1 MAKGTVAKNNAIKAE
16 KTNQVKEAEPKT
28 NEKASDV
35 LQAAKNAAQDVV
47 CLRKYPV
54 PYCG

>member
-16 KTNQVKEAEPKT
+16 KTNQVKAAEPKT

-35 LQAAKNAAQDVV
+35 YRQQKMQH
-47 CLRKYPV
+47 RM
-54 PYCG
+54 

>member
-35 LQAAKNAAQDVV
+35 LQAAKNVAQDV
-47 CLRKYPV
+47 
-54 PYCG
+54 

>member
-16 KTNQVKEAEPKT
+16 KTNQVKAAEPKT

-35 LQAAKNAAQDVV
+35 LQAAKNAAQTGCEDSSQRV
-47 CLRKYPV
+47 CI
-54 PYCG
+54 

>member
-16 KTNQVKEAEPKT
+16 KTNQVKKAEPKT

-35 LQAAKNAAQDVV
+35 LQAAKMQH
-47 CLRKYPV
+47 RM
-54 PYCG
+54 